1 MRFDLTQNILKV
13 QLKNWSAM
21 KILICGF
28 MGAGKSTLL
37 KKFQANK
44 LGFDCIDLNHALAV
58 DLRTRPER
66 LEEWILE
73 NGYPQ
78 FRDLE
83 RSKIK
88 MLLRHSGSMVIAL
101 GAGTLTKEIL
111 ELIDRESECKLVF
124 LDTSF
129 EVCLDRIKD
138 DPTRPLSKMPPS
150 ELKKLYDQRRVDY
163 LHADLVLEESEI
175 KEIEGLGT
183 LVHNLGEC

>member
-1 MRFDLTQNILKV
+1 
-13 QLKNWSAM
+13 M

-28 MGAGKSTLL
+28 MGAGKSSFL
-37 KKFQANK
+37 KKFQPNK
-44 LGFDCIDLNHALAV
+44 LGFDCIDLNHAIAV

-88 MLLRHSGSMVIAL
+88 MLLRHSNSLVIAL

-111 ELIDRESECKLVF
+111 ELIDRDLECKLIF

-129 EVCLDRIKD
+129 EVCLERIKD
-138 DPTRPLSKMPPS
+138 DPSRPLSKIALS
-150 ELKKLYDQRRVDY
+150 ELKKLYENRRVDY
-163 LHADLVLEESEI
+163 LHADLVLNEQEI